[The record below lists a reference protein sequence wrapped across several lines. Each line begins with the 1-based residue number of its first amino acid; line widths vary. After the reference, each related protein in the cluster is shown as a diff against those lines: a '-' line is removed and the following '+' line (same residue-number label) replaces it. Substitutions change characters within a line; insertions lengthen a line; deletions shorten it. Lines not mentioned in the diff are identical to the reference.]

1 MIPNGTEEEYLVED
15 PRKLRRNLEQR
26 LTLNETLRRSFLD
39 GVREHLEPPEVLNA
53 ALKPM
58 AVTGTV
64 RRIYLLSSLL
74 LYETLKFFN

>member
-1 MIPNGTEEEYLVED
+1 MVPNGTGEEEYLVED

-39 GVREHLEPPEVLNA
+39 GVREHLEPPEVLHA

-58 AVTGTV
+58 TVTGTV
-64 RRIYLLSSLL
+64 R
-74 LYETLKFFN
+74 F

>member
-1 MIPNGTEEEYLVED
+1 MIPNGSAGAEEYLVED

-39 GVREHLEPPEVLNA
+39 GAREHLEPPEVLNA

-58 AVTGTV
+58 TVTGTV
-64 RRIYLLSSLL
+64 CLI
-74 LYETLKFFN
+74 